1 MLASPGFTAP
11 ERLRAVREEIASPGR
26 RTSRHMTPDRI
37 VRERLPAILPRMRR
51 LARVL
56 AGDPADADDL
66 VQIALERALARAVQ
80 WRPEEPL
87 DTWVFAILRNAWR
100 DELRAR
106 ARWLRVVADDPE
118 AVETIAAAG
127 AENPLDALAVSEAV
141 ARLPP
146 EQREV
151 VALVMVEGL
160 AYREAAELL
169 DVPIGTVTSRLARAR
184 DALQARLGET

>member
-1 MLASPGFTAP
+1 MP
-11 ERLRAVREEIASPGR
+11 
-26 RTSRHMTPDRI
+26 RHMTPDRI

-51 LARVL
+51 MARVL

-80 WRPEEPL
+80 WRQDQPL

-106 ARWLRVVADDPE
+106 ARWLRVVADDPQ

-127 AENPLDALAVSEAV
+127 AESQLDALAVSEAV
-141 ARLPP
+141 ARLPL

-160 AYREAAELL
+160 AYREAAEML
-169 DVPIGTVTSRLARAR
+169 DVPIGTVTSRLSRAR
-184 DALQARLGET
+184 DALQAWLGET

>member
-1 MLASPGFTAP
+1 
-11 ERLRAVREEIASPGR
+11 
-26 RTSRHMTPDRI
+26 MTPDRI

-51 LARVL
+51 MARVL

-87 DTWVFAILRNAWR
+87 DTWAFAILRNAWR

-127 AENPLDALAVSEAV
+127 AESQLDALAVSEAV

-169 DVPIGTVTSRLARAR
+169 DVPIGTVTSRLSRAR
-184 DALQARLGET
+184 DALQAWLGET